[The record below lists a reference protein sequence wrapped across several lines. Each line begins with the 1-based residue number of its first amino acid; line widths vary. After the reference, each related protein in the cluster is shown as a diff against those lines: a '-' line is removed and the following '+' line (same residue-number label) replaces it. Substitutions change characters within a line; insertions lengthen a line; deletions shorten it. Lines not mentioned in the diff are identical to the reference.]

1 MQAAETIQGKAYD
14 IKTTYC
20 DAVCTLYKGEYGNGR
35 IALQFTSVEDGEP
48 QLTASVNLVEMP
60 CPEGHT
66 WIKTWSEN
74 EGVLQE
80 LIRHGIVEFA
90 ELDATNQLGC
100 QATLVKVLV

>member
-14 IKTTYC
+14 IKTAYC

-35 IALQFTSVEDGEP
+35 IALQLIDIDDEP
-48 QLTASVNLVEMP
+48 QMTASVNLVDAP

-74 EGVLQE
+74 EGILQE
-80 LIRHGIVEFA
+80 LIRHGIVEPA
-90 ELDATNQLGC
+90 SLDAKNDFGC